1 MPYGFSILSI
11 CYCVN
16 LGVVNSTVAYDFLRV
31 NRRSNIHIYPDD
43 WKQLPIPDV
52 SPEQQIP
59 IIELVDKILAAKRKG
74 LERKVV
80 RLEKRLD
87 REVSKLYG
95 IDDSECDV

>member
-11 CYCVN
+11 CYCGN
-16 LGVVNSTVAYDFLRV
+16 LGVVNSTVAYDFLKV

-52 SPEQQIP
+52 PPEQQASIVA
-59 IIELVDKILAAKRKG
+59 LVDKILAAKRKS

-80 RLEKRLD
+80 RLEKKLD
-87 REVSKLYG
+87 KEVFALY
-95 IDDSECDV
+95 DVEDEE